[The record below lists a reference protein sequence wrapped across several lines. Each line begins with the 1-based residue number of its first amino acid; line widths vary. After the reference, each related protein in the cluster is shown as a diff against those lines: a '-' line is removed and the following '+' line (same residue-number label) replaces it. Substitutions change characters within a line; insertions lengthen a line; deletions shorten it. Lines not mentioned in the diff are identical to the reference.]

1 MSSVVATVSA
11 SLAWHMDIIQSL
23 LDLWLSFLV
32 FSRRPDSIMLSEKYS
47 FEQNQIKK
55 FQFQLVQCDSKI
67 DS

>member
-32 FSRRPDSIMLSEKYS
+32 FSRRPDSIMLSEKCS
-47 FEQNQIKK
+47 FEQNQI
-55 FQFQLVQCDSKI
+55 
-67 DS
+67 